1 MKVINQLRE
10 WCSAFF
16 DWFTRARWWKKAL
29 VMIGGLILF
38 VLLMDSVIMPWYTR
52 LGDEYELPDV
62 TEKPLEEAK
71 EILDENGFIPIV
83 QDSVYHAFYPPGTV
97 TRQNPASYSTV
108 KRGRRVY
115 LVVSAGA
122 KPVYMPNLIA
132 ETLTN
137 AELKLREV
145 GLRVGSV
152 FRDYSTQYPYR
163 GVVTQQSVPPGE
175 KVLANTPVNLTISLG
190 PPPASLNVP
199 NLAGKSLESAVQELQ
214 ALGFAPDQILQKYRF
229 RPNLVPNTVIGQ
241 SAPPGTPVS
250 EVAVIELL
258 VSTDQ
263 VSGEQNTGRN

>member
-1 MKVINQLRE
+1 MSILHQIKHWLFEFAR
-10 WCSAFF
+10 
-16 DWFTRARWWKKAL
+16 WFVRARWWKKLL
-29 VMIGGLILF
+29 VLFAGFVLF
-38 VLLMDSVIMPWYTR
+38 VVLLDSVVMPWYTR

-62 TEKPLEEAK
+62 TEKPVEEAR
-71 EILDENGFIPIV
+71 EILDESGFIPII

-115 LVVSAGA
+115 LIVSAGA

-145 GLRVGSV
+145 GLRLGAVY
-152 FRDYSTQYPYR
+152 RDYSAQYPYR
-163 GVVTQQSVPPGE
+163 GVVIQQSVPPGE
-175 KVLANTPVNLTISLG
+175 RVLAETPVNLTISLG

-199 NLAGKSLESAVQELQ
+199 NLAGKSLESAVQELA
-214 ALGFAPDQILQKYRF
+214 ALGIAPDQIIQKYRF
-229 RPNLVPNTVIGQ
+229 RPNLVPNTVIAQ

-250 EVAVIELL
+250 EVELIELT

-263 VSGEQNTGRN
+263 VSGEQNMNRN